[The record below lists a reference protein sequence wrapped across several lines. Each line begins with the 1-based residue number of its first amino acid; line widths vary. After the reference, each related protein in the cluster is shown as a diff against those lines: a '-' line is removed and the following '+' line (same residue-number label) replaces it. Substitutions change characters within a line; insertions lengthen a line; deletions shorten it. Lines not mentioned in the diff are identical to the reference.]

1 MTTLVRYTPENRI
14 LDLSS
19 LPLSDYQLI
28 TSLHGTIER
37 DQSILICLRPPGG
50 EMRVVCRG
58 GKYFAAHFPGG
69 AHGRHPITL
78 ETDEHRRQ
86 KDYWVQ
92 AGQLAGFEVE
102 TEVSLPAGERGSMD
116 VVIKGPVGTDIE
128 CQRKKPAPGHR
139 DHRSIPQRTVKYC
152 RAGFL
157 PIWFNGRGVSIPM
170 WLAKVPALGCSY
182 NSWETA
188 MPKPRAAL
196 ATGFGDFGEF
206 RCIAGFGGRCPETGG
221 HACRK
226 IHPRVVAG
234 RTGLPGEEVAAQ
246 VPAGEIVPVQNW
258 NGNVFL
264 VRRAEFDRF
273 LEMTD
278 GLYGRWLVEPAP
290 ESSHTRHGE
299 SSKPCTSDRHSSS
312 QPPAQDEPVQPIQLT
327 LDGTLFPAE
336 PFRVPRARRPRT
348 EVDTNERFGFD
359 PT

>member
-1 MTTLVRYTPENRI
+1 MTTLVRYTPEDRL

-19 LPLSDYQLI
+19 LPLSDYELI
-28 TSLHGTIER
+28 TSLHGTIKH

-69 AHGRHPITL
+69 AHGPHPITL
-78 ETDEHRRQ
+78 ETDEHLRQ
-86 KDYWVQ
+86 KDFWVQ
-92 AGQLAGFEVE
+92 AAESAGFHVE
-102 TEVSLPAGERGSMD
+102 TEVSLLAGERGSMD
-116 VVIKGPVGTDIE
+116 VVITGGLVGTDIE

-139 DHRSIPQRTVKYC
+139 DHRSVPQRTAKY
-152 RAGFL
+152 RKAGFL
-157 PIWFNGRGVSIPM
+157 PVWFNGRGVSIPM

-188 MPKPRAAL
+188 MPRPRSAL
-196 ATGFGDFGEF
+196 ATGFGEFGEF
-206 RCIAGFGGRCPETGG
+206 RCIAGFGGKCPETGG
-221 HACRK
+221 RACRK

-234 RTGLPGEEVAAQ
+234 RTALPGEDAAALI
-246 VPAGEIVPVQNW
+246 PAGEIVPVKNW

-278 GLYGRWLVEPAP
+278 GRHGRWMLSPIP
-290 ESSHTRHGE
+290 EGRHTRGDDG
-299 SSKPCTSDRHSSS
+299 SKPCTSDRHGEL
-312 QPPAQDEPVQPIQLT
+312 QLLVQGEPVQLP
-327 LDGTLFPAE
+327 LDGLFPVE
-336 PFRVPRARRPRT
+336 PYQARRTRPARPGRGT
-348 EVDTNERFGFD
+348 GERFGFD